1 VPIAGAPPGTDCSD
15 PEQKEY
21 CTNVFEPDGQLD
33 PGFYYAQGGTFKYDA
48 FSMQVGI
55 RYTF

>member
-1 VPIAGAPPGTDCSD
+1 M
-15 PEQKEY
+15 
-21 CTNVFEPDGQLD
+21 NVYEPDGQLD
-33 PGFYYAQGGTFKYDA
+33 PGFYYAQGGSFKLDA